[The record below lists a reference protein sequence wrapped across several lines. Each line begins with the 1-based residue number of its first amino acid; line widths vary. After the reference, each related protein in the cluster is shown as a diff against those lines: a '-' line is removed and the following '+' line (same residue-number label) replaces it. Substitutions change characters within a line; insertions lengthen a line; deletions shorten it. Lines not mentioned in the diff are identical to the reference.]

1 MTPVA
6 KAPAKG
12 RHRVGTGRIARGVA
26 GAIDGVKRSAV
37 AVAKGAANGGAKGGT
52 NGGVKGGAKSGSG
65 ATTCARVDPR
75 ISARRSAVMKEQGRR
90 RLRVLVI
97 GLVCTACLVGAWFLI
112 HSPLFSARS
121 VTVTGNAHESAAQVV
136 AQAGLADHPPLL
148 DVNAGAAS
156 AAIEQLPWV
165 HTATVH
171 VSWPDGVH
179 IAITEETPRLV
190 VGEPGGKWDSLSA
203 DGRVL
208 SVSAARPQGL
218 ILLTVPTPP
227 GTPGTMLPARDEPG
241 LRVASTLPPSFAA
254 QVTAVTVEP
263 AGWVQLSMTTPI
275 AVDIGSATELT
286 AKYEDISSILAGA
299 TLHNGDVIDVSIP
312 NAPTVTPG

>member
-1 MTPVA
+1 
-6 KAPAKG
+6 
-12 RHRVGTGRIARGVA
+12 
-26 GAIDGVKRSAV
+26 
-37 AVAKGAANGGAKGGT
+37 
-52 NGGVKGGAKSGSG
+52 
-65 ATTCARVDPR
+65 
-75 ISARRSAVMKEQGRR
+75 MKQQGRR
-90 RLRVLVI
+90 RLRVLII

-121 VTVTGNAHESAAQVV
+121 VTVTGNVHESAAQVV
-136 AQAGLADHPPLL
+136 AQAGLAGHPALL

-179 IAITEETPRLV
+179 IAISEETPRLV
-190 VGEPGGKWDSLSA
+190 VGDPGGKWDSLSA

-208 SVSAARPQGL
+208 SVSAARPPGL
-218 ILLTVPTPP
+218 ILLTVPKPPGPP
-227 GTPGTMLPARDEPG
+227 GTILPAEDEPG

-286 AKYEDISSILAGA
+286 AKYEDVSSILAGA